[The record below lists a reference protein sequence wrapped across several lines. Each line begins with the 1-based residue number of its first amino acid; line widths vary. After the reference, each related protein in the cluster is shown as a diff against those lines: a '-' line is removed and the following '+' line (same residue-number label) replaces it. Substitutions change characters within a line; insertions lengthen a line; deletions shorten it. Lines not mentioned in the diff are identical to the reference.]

1 MQETPM
7 NAIAEAAVIKQH
19 LIDPE
24 ICIRCNTC
32 EATCPVQAITHDSL
46 NYVVDAEK
54 CNLCMACISPCPT
67 GSIDNW
73 RTMPRVRAYSIK
85 EQLAWEELPAELPP
99 EELDGLVEAGADA
112 AVAPAPVAPPAVAK
126 DASGA
131 ETFNSSAFGAT
142 LPPWSAAHAYSN
154 LYGPKAA
161 QKSVTATVVGNV
173 RVTEVGKTA
182 GSDYDTHHIV
192 LDFGTMPFPVLEGQS
207 IGIVPP
213 GVDDIGRKHH
223 ARQYSIASPRNG
235 ERPGYNNLSLTI
247 KRVLQDHDGDPVRGV
262 ASNYMCDLKVG
273 DKVEVIGPFGTSFL
287 MPNHPRS
294 NIVMICTG
302 TGSAPMRAM
311 TEWRRRL
318 RASGKF
324 EGGKLMLFFGARTQE
339 ELPYFGPLQSLPKDF
354 IDTNFAFSRTPGQ
367 PKRYVQD
374 VMRERA
380 ADLAALLQDPNTYF
394 YVCGLKS
401 MEEGVVLALRDVA
414 QGAGLNWDTVGGAL
428 KREGRLHL
436 ETY

>member
-1 MQETPM
+1 M
-7 NAIAEAAVIKQH
+7 ALIKQH

-32 EATCPVQAITHDSL
+32 EDICPEKAITHDSR
-46 NYVVDAEK
+46 NYVVRADL
-54 CNLCMACISPCPT
+54 CNSCMACIAPCPT

-73 RTMPRVRAYSIK
+73 RSMPRVIAYSI
-85 EQLAWEELPAELPP
+85 ETQLEWDELPP
-99 EELDGLVEAGADA
+99 ELSAEQLAEPAADEVELPLPIEAAAATPALNNASYGA
-112 AVAPAPVAPPAVAK
+112 V
-126 DASGA
+126 
-131 ETFNSSAFGAT
+131 
-142 LPPWSAAHAYSN
+142 LPPWSAAHPYTN

-161 QKSVTATVVGNV
+161 EKTIEARVVGNV
-173 RVTEVGKTA
+173 RVTEAGASAGK
-182 GSDYDTHHIV
+182 DYDTHHIV
-192 LDFGTMPFPVLEGQS
+192 LDFGSLSFPVLEGQS
-207 IGIVPP
+207 IGIIPP
-213 GVDDIGRKHH
+213 GTDDQGRAHH

-247 KRVLQDHDGDPVRGV
+247 KRVLEDHQGQAVRGTG
-262 ASNYMCDLKVG
+262 SNYMCDLQIG
-273 DKVEVIGPFGTSFL
+273 DKVQVIGPFGSSFL

-324 EGGKLMLFFGARTQE
+324 EAGKLILFFGARTQQ
-339 ELPYFGPLQSLPKDF
+339 ELPYFGPLQNLPKDF
-354 IDTNFAFSRTPGQ
+354 IDINFAFSRTPGQ

-374 VMRERA
+374 LLRERA
-380 ADLAALLQDPNTYF
+380 ADLAPLLNDADSCF
-394 YVCGLKS
+394 YVCGLKG
-401 MEEGVVLALRDVA
+401 MEEGVLLAMRDIVQNA
-414 QGAGLNWDTVGGAL
+414 GQDWERIGAAL